1 MSEAEDFAT
10 HSSPA
15 VGREQ
20 NSMKPRKPTGIA
32 NTVDKRDGHGRKT
45 STSQANE
52 PLGHGP
58 ADTPSTE
65 RSTISSTAST
75 ASTSASSTASTASI
89 EDSDIRMRIEKGGGG
104 METYA
109 AFKGAS
115 KTPPITPDS
124 LSELDMPRIINN
136 PKLRHDVNF
145 DRELHFRPNLDG
157 SKGKEKI
164 KAADQYWKALE
175 PEVHLINIARRALN
189 ETDDPK
195 PIKYWHG
202 IMTKSRKRLRKVFEV
217 VRDILKTLVPDAD
230 QSQIEDRLDVD
241 LLFQQIDNGMCDLV
255 DLANWLATVIK
266 KHCAPMRDN
275 SVDEMQKAITEGAL
289 KDDQTIL
296 VNGLRL
302 LLLLLENMKL
312 DVANHQ
318 IRAMRPLLIADTIT
332 FQQRYNA
339 HRISIGKLDKEES
352 RAWLEREHR
361 RYRREVLSATPL
373 DSLTHA
379 LLWDLIFAD
388 STTTLKPTFYL
399 DIDRLRT
406 LRLELHSSICLR
418 IVLDLFHELCDRV
431 KPSKEADATLTNRVD
446 DIVGVQGLWLDSYQN
461 IAVELVRSIQQV
473 EVEDLSEAPEHER
486 IEAAERRLLEDLP
499 TSSEAFNQLGHE
511 TMEQLLPRAIAS
523 IDLHYSLSAADLQEA
538 LVPPLPLPTSTT
550 TGLGY
555 GAILTPTPPPQTPV
569 DPDLDLINRFTHIV
583 VLHWQVWSELVYLA
597 PQDEEHEDDV
607 EPERRRARGRVA
619 GSEVGDNEGS
629 ERSSSPSPAGFVEC
643 GHHLIPSS
651 GTAGARSD
659 GAGWVGSSDALDEL
673 LSLDGEME
681 GPDSP
686 EVSKDANGM

>member
-1 MSEAEDFAT
+1 MGRRR
-10 HSSPA
+10 SSI
-15 VGREQ
+15 E
-20 NSMKPRKPTGIA
+20 PRNGAGTA
-32 NTVDKRDGHGRKT
+32 NTTGNRGGHVRRT
-45 STSQANE
+45 SKPQTNDVLERETAN
-52 PLGHGP
+52 PQP
-58 ADTPSTE
+58 ME
-65 RSTISSTAST
+65 RSTSTLSTAST
-75 ASTSASSTASTASI
+75 AST
-89 EDSDIRMRIEKGGGG
+89 EDSDLRERIEKGGGG
-104 METYA
+104 MEAYV

-124 LSELDMPRIINN
+124 LSELDMPRIIKN

-175 PEVHLINIARRALN
+175 PEIYLINKARRELYG
-189 ETDDPK
+189 TDDQQK
-195 PIKYWHG
+195 LEFWKG
-202 IMTKSRKRLRKVFEV
+202 IMKKSRKRLRKVFEV

-230 QSQIEDRLDVD
+230 QSKIEERLDVD

-275 SVDEMQKAITEGAL
+275 SVDEMQKSITEGAL
-289 KDDQTIL
+289 KDEQTIL

-373 DSLTHA
+373 NSLTHA

-406 LRLELHSSICLR
+406 LRQELHSSICLR

-473 EVEDLSEAPEHER
+473 EAEDPSGVPEHER
-486 IEAAERRLLEDLP
+486 IETAERRLLEDLP

-538 LVPPLPLPTSTT
+538 LVPPLPLPTPST

-555 GAILTPTPPPQTPV
+555 GAILTPVPPPQTPV
-569 DPDLDLINRFTHIV
+569 DPDLDLIKRFTHIV

-607 EPERRRARGRVA
+607 EPGRRRARGRKA
-619 GSEVGDNEGS
+619 ESEVGDGEGS

-673 LSLDGEME
+673 LSHDGEME

-686 EVSKDANGM
+686 EVSKDASGM

>member
-1 MSEAEDFAT
+1 MIPREDAA
-10 HSSPA
+10 P
-15 VGREQ
+15 
-20 NSMKPRKPTGIA
+20 A
-32 NTVDKRDGHGRKT
+32 NTTDKRVGQDRKA
-45 STSQANE
+45 SKSQANE
-52 PLGHGP
+52 VLDH
-58 ADTPSTE
+58 ATAESTPMD
-65 RSTISSTAST
+65 RS
-75 ASTSASSTASTASI
+75 ASTSSTSSNASA
-89 EDSDIRMRIEKGGGG
+89 EDSEIFGHIDQGGGG
-104 METYA
+104 METYT

-115 KTPPITPDS
+115 KNPPITVDS
-124 LSELDMPRIINN
+124 LAELDMPRIINN

-157 SKGKEKI
+157 AKGKEKI

-175 PEVHLINIARRALN
+175 LEVHLINKARRALN
-189 ETDDPK
+189 GTDDLK
-195 PIKYWHG
+195 TINYWKG
-202 IMTKSRKRLRKVFEV
+202 IMKKSRRRLRKVFEV

-230 QSQIEDRLDVD
+230 QSKIEDRLDVD

-255 DLANWLATVIK
+255 ELASWLATVIK

-361 RYRREVLSATPL
+361 RYRREVLDATPL

-431 KPSKEADATLTNRVD
+431 KPSSEADATLTTRVD
-446 DIVGVQGLWLDSYQN
+446 DIVGAQGLWLDSYQN
-461 IAVELVRSIQQV
+461 IAVELVRIIQQV
-473 EVEDLSEAPEHER
+473 EVSDPSDVPEHER
-486 IEAAERRLLEDLP
+486 IENAERRLLEDLP
-499 TSSEAFNQLGHE
+499 TSSDSFNQLGHE
-511 TMEQLLPRAIAS
+511 TMEQLLPRAITS
-523 IDLHYSLSAADLQEA
+523 IDAHYSLSAADLQEA
-538 LVPPLPLPTSTT
+538 LVPPLPLPTAPT

-555 GAILTPTPPPQTPV
+555 GAILTPALPAPTPV
-569 DPDLDLINRFTHIV
+569 DADTDLIRRFTHIV
-583 VLHWQVWSELVYLA
+583 VLHWQVWSDLVYLA
-597 PQDEEHEDDV
+597 PQEEEHENDV
-607 EPERRRARGRVA
+607 EHEKRNARSRRASSRS
-619 GSEVGDNEGS
+619 GSVEGS
-629 ERSSSPSPAGFVEC
+629 GRDRSPSPAGFVEC

-651 GTAGARSD
+651 VTAARSE
-659 GAGWVGSSDALDEL
+659 GAGLVGSSDALDEL
-673 LSLDGEME
+673 LSLDGDVD

-686 EVSKDANGM
+686 EVGKDASGM